1 MEFIGY
7 LLVAVGVAA
16 IAYGVF
22 ASRRR
27 PDAAAP
33 EAGAVAAPETVSEMD
48 HRIRPSVRSF
58 HVEGEVAKVD
68 FSVPVPAG
76 GADAVLTELLEYEA
90 IEVLREKSRNL
101 PIDQVTKVV
110 ALASGTEVGSVE
122 LPSAGELPPE
132 MEPPVSLHLDAGDD
146 PLLHTVSPSADAAE
160 AGAPSSDTLPPLG
173 SEIRIPAAVEAGLR
187 TVGVDVLA
195 ADAPEFVRGLV
206 TLHRYSVEERD
217 DRTYLARKGGVT
229 TLVRNIAH
237 GANDYPELDEGDI
250 RGFVA
255 DFIQSGADRGM
266 LVTAKYAP
274 FAIYERERSEP
285 RIQFISRERM
295 QGFVDR
301 MATS

>member
-1 MEFIGY
+1 MDLIGY

-27 PDAAAP
+27 PDAGAP
-33 EAGAVAAPETVSEMD
+33 EPDPAAANEMD
-48 HRIRPSVRSF
+48 HRIRPTVASF
-58 HVEGEVAKVD
+58 HVEGEVARVD
-68 FSVPVPAG
+68 FAVPVPDG
-76 GADAVLTELLEYEA
+76 GADQVLAHLLEYEA
-90 IEVLREKSRNL
+90 VEVVREKSHTL
-101 PIDQVTKVV
+101 PIDQVTRVV
-110 ALASGTEVGSVE
+110 ALASGTEVASVE

-146 PLLHTVSPSADAAE
+146 PLAHTLSSSVDSSA

-173 SEIRIPAAVEAGLR
+173 SEVRVPAAVEAGLR
-187 TVGVDVLA
+187 TLGVDLHV
-195 ADAPEFVRGLV
+195 ADAPELVRGLV
-206 TLHRYSVEERD
+206 TLHRYAIEERD
-217 DRTYLARKGGVT
+217 PRTYLARKGGVSI
-229 TLVRNIAH
+229 LVRDIAH
-237 GANDYPELDEGDI
+237 GAADYPELDEGEI

-255 DFIQSGADRGM
+255 DFVQSGADRGM

-274 FAIYERERSEP
+274 YAIYEREKAEP

>member
-1 MEFIGY
+1 MELIGY

-33 EAGAVAAPETVSEMD
+33 APDAEAVSEMD
-48 HRIRPSVRSF
+48 HRIRPEVASF
-58 HVEGEVAKVD
+58 HVEGEVARVD
-68 FSVPVPAG
+68 FAVPVPDG
-76 GADAVLTELLEYEA
+76 GADEVLSELLEYEA
-90 IEVLREKSRNL
+90 IEVVREKAHNL

-110 ALASGTEVGSVE
+110 ALASGIEVASVE

-132 MEPPVSLHLDAGDD
+132 MEPPISLHLDAGDD
-146 PLLHTVSPSADAAE
+146 PLSHGVGPSADASE
-160 AGAPSSDTLPPLG
+160 AGAPSTDTLPPLG
-173 SEIRIPAAVEAGLR
+173 SEVRVPAAVEAGLR
-187 TVGVDVLA
+187 TLGVDVQA

-206 TLHRYSVEERD
+206 TLHRYSIEERD

-229 TLVRNIAH
+229 TLVRNVPH
-237 GANDYPELDEGDI
+237 GADDYPELDEGDI

-255 DFIQSGADRGM
+255 DFVQSGADRGM

-274 FAIYERERSEP
+274 YAIYERERSEP

-295 QGFVDR
+295 QSFVDR
-301 MATS
+301 MATN

>member
-1 MEFIGY
+1 MELIGY

-27 PDAAAP
+27 PDAATP
-33 EAGAVAAPETVSEMD
+33 EPDAETVSEMD
-48 HRIRPSVRSF
+48 HRIRPTVASF
-58 HVEGEVAKVD
+58 HVEGEVARVD
-68 FSVPVPAG
+68 VAVPVPDG
-76 GADAVLTELLEYEA
+76 GADQVLADLLEYEA
-90 IEVLREKSRNL
+90 IEVVREKSHTL

-110 ALASGTEVGSVE
+110 ALASGTEVASVD

-146 PLLHTVSPSADAAE
+146 PLSHSLSSSVDAADAGTPSA
-160 AGAPSSDTLPPLG
+160 DTLPPLG
-173 SEIRIPAAVEAGLR
+173 SEVRVPAEVEAGLR
-187 TVGVDVLA
+187 TLGVDVHQ
-195 ADAPEFVRGLV
+195 ADAPELVRGLV
-206 TLHRYSVEERD
+206 TLHRYTVEERD
-217 DRTYLARKGGVT
+217 DRTYLARKSGVT
-229 TLVRNIAH
+229 ILVRNIAH
-237 GANDYPELDEGDI
+237 GADDYPELDEADI

-255 DFIQSGADRGM
+255 DFVQSGADRGM

-274 FAIYERERSEP
+274 YAIYEREKAEP

-301 MATS
+301 MATN